1 MRRSLVLILWTLGLL
16 LPAGARAQNFYGV
29 HGGYAKAI
37 GNAADFAN
45 DGTSVEVRWRRF
57 NRSRTAFEIVAGYTQ
72 LGLEG
77 AIQDRIQLYKSRIEL
92 KNQVAQL
99 QGGPGNGFMMA
110 EYGTFESFH
119 AGLNLHFTLVKAS
132 RLTPY
137 FNFGAAAYKWSVPF
151 RLRFSRVPFFGEQ
164 HAFDPIVSIP
174 SYSGIQPDEDLDF
187 TNRHTSGGLNA
198 SFGTTY
204 RVHRHVTM
212 DAEIR
217 THLLF
222 TNGRGDRELGI
233 DDQDYL
239 DRISFVLLQGGL
251 HYRF

>member
-1 MRRSLVLILWTLGLL
+1 MRRSFGLVLVTLAL
-16 LPAGARAQNFYGV
+16 LPSGARAQSFYGV
-29 HGGYAKAI
+29 HGGYAKAVA
-37 GNAADFAN
+37 NSADFASN
-45 DGTSVEVRWRRF
+45 GTSVELRWRRF

-77 AIQDRIQLYKSRIEL
+77 AIQDRIKQYKERIEV
-92 KNQVAQL
+92 KNMVAQL
-99 QGGPGNGFMMA
+99 QGGPGNGFLTA
-110 EYGTFESFH
+110 EYGIFESFH
-119 AGLNLHFTLVKAS
+119 AGMNLHFTLSKGS

-137 FNFGAAAYKWSVPF
+137 FNFGAAAYNWKVPF

-164 HAFDPIVSIP
+164 HAYDPIADISL
-174 SYSGIQPDEDLDF
+174 YSGLQPDEDLDF
-187 TNRHTSGGLNA
+187 TNHHTSGGLNA
-198 SFGTTY
+198 SLGTTF
-204 RVHRHVTM
+204 RLQRHLTM

-222 TNGRGDRELGI
+222 TDGRGNRELGV

-239 DRISFVLLQGGL
+239 DHISFLLLQGGL